1 MRLRWVCAAIT
12 AITAATAVVATSAGG
27 AQGTQGASA
36 NGGTVLKIG
45 WAQNPKTLNPFVG
58 QDEEDYSIWAINWD
72 LLINYSPK
80 DLTPVPG
87 IAQSW
92 EISDDKKSVT
102 FHLVPDAKW
111 SDGKPITS
119 ADVKYS
125 LQVLGSHGALFTS
138 YTDNVTS
145 IDTPDKHTV
154 VVHTKRPDARVVGG
168 LFIYILPK
176 HIWGKVPV
184 KELTGSYQPDIPLV
198 GSGPYVVTDF
208 QQNRFLE
215 MQRNPNFRGPAP
227 AYDKIEF
234 IRYGNQDAAERAL
247 QLGEVD
253 IVPEVSAGGFARLGD
268 QPDIK
273 TFQASSPAYTELA
286 FNMCPAK
293 ICPDANFNPAI
304 QDRAVRQAIAY
315 SVNRERINAIAAQGT
330 SFPGHGILPSFYK
343 SFYQQPAQD
352 YPYDPDKARQILDDA
367 GWADNGSGPR
377 TKGSQELSFNLYVRS
392 ESPYNIQAAKLI
404 AEEAG
409 AVGID
414 FNVQVVSTDKLYDLT
429 VRKVD
434 GKPAPDYDTFIWG
447 WGGDPYDPSFLLSIL
462 TTDQIGDSSDSYY
475 SNPEYD
481 RLFEQQAGEY
491 DTAARKAIIQ
501 RMVAITQ
508 RDLPYLVITEDP
520 NLEAY
525 RTDKVAN
532 VEPVCPGG
540 AGGDIFC
547 DQTSYAPLLKLAPV
561 AGSVSNQGGGE
572 SAGLAVLAAIV
583 FGIGGWFFGSRSR
596 RREVREPLVVED

>member
-27 AQGTQGASA
+27 AQGTQGAGA

-343 SFYQQPAQD
+343 SFYQQPADD

-367 GWADNGSGPR
+367 GWVDNGSGPR
-377 TKGSQELSFNLYVRS
+377 TKGNQELSFNLYVRS

-596 RREVREPLVVED
+596 RREEREPLEVEE